1 MYREAPLF
9 EQINNLRNTRLAIEQ
24 HSLTLRTQ
32 LLEIDYQITKTRR
45 AYEQSTDLK
54 ERNLISQNEFDRLQE
69 EYDYWTRK
77 RELTLETQRQ
87 DSTLRVIQLRQL
99 EESVARMQANL
110 EVVKQ
115 KLENLII
122 RAPIAGQLT
131 ALDAEIGRSLA
142 RREHLGQI
150 DVLDGFKIRA
160 DVDEYYI
167 ARIGVGLEGE
177 VKVSGDNYPL
187 VVKKVYPEVRQG
199 RFQIDLEFT
208 GDEPAGIRRGQTM
221 QVRLALGDLA
231 EAVMLARGGFYQETG
246 GNWVFVV
253 DESGEYATRRRTRL
267 GRQNPQVYEV
277 LDGLEPGEMVVTSSY
292 DNYADFD
299 RLVFKDK

>member
-1 MYREAPLF
+1 M
-9 EQINNLRNTRLAIEQ
+9 
-24 HSLTLRTQ
+24 
-32 LLEIDYQITKTRR
+32 
-45 AYEQSTDLK
+45 
-54 ERNLISQNEFDRLQE
+54 
-69 EYDYWTRK
+69 
-77 RELTLETQRQ
+77 
-87 DSTLRVIQLRQL
+87 
-99 EESVARMQANL
+99 
-110 EVVKQ
+110 
-115 KLENLII
+115 
-122 RAPIAGQLT
+122 
-131 ALDAEIGRSLA
+131 
-142 RREHLGQI
+142 
-150 DVLDGFKIRA
+150 LDGFKIRA

-167 ARIGVGLEGE
+167 ARITVGLEGE
-177 VKVSGDNYPL
+177 VKVSGKEYPL

-208 GDEPAGIRRGQTM
+208 EGEPEGIRRGQTM

-253 DESGEYATRRRTRL
+253 DESGDYATRRRTSL